1 MGNFD
6 ALENAMNN
14 TNTATKTLKEVVT
27 GNGYVENV
35 EVDVKSPEERMQDFV
50 KSLNAIEECIQPY
63 KDQRKDLKKEYI
75 DNGWIEKD
83 QMKLLIKA
91 LRLVKDETDMDKLLE
106 VYENLKN

>member
-1 MGNFD
+1 MANFD
-6 ALENAMNN
+6 ALENALDGKP
-14 TNTATKTLKEVVT
+14 AKTLREVVS

-35 EVDVKSPEERMQDFV
+35 EEEVKSTEERMRDFV
-50 KSLNAIEECIQPY
+50 KSLNSIEECIQPY

-106 VYENLKN
+106 VYENLKK